1 MRMRTIEQTYQY
13 LMERDPDNRLSRYAL
28 RRMILEGR
36 IPAVTV
42 GTRYLIDLDRLE
54 EFLYNQSVSQPTEG
68 IRPVRVRR

>member
-54 EFLYNQSVSQPTEG
+54 ESLYQSIEKPAVSG
-68 IRPVRVRR
+68 IRPVKL